1 MSNEPKQAHASHS
14 RRLVLR
20 TALLGSAAMICAG
33 ATGNDAR
40 PASARR
46 AKVAFD
52 AAQLTLCMLVFEGFQ
67 LLDVFGPRRCSAI
80 LKGTVPS
87 PSMAATALKR
97 IRVRAGD

>member
-1 MSNEPKQAHASHS
+1 MSNEPKQAHVSHS
-14 RRLVLR
+14 RRLALR
-20 TALLGSAAMICAG
+20 TALLGSTARIRADAA
-33 ATGNDAR
+33 GNDAR
-40 PASARR
+40 PSSARR

-80 LKGTVPS
+80 LKETVPS
-87 PSMAATALKR
+87 PGMAATVLTR